1 MAQNF
6 WRDFASTHTTDSLAF
21 GGNYRDIVIL
31 VFLGAR
37 DLCAVSGAFYHDQYF
52 QQLGSVPEH

>member
-31 VFLGAR
+31 VFLGAQ
-37 DLCAVSGAFYHDQYF
+37 DFALFLGFYHDQYF
-52 QQLGSVPEH
+52 QQFGGVPEH

>member
-1 MAQNF
+1 VAQNF

-31 VFLGAR
+31 VFLGAQ
-37 DLCAVSGAFYHDQYF
+37 DLRCFLGFYYDQYF
-52 QQLGSVPEH
+52 QQFGGVPEH

>member
-6 WRDFASTHTTDSLAF
+6 WRDFASTHMTDSLAF

-31 VFLGAR
+31 VFLGA
-37 DLCAVSGAFYHDQYF
+37 HDF
-52 QQLGSVPEH
+52 ALFLGFLP